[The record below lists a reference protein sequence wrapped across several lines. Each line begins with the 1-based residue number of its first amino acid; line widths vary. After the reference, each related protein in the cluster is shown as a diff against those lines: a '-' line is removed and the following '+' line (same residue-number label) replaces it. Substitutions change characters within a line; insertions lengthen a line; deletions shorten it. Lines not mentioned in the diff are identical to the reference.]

1 MQSQGSQNEGAPH
14 SPRRRESRHTVPLP
28 HTMKPG
34 GVAAH
39 APRHIQVGKLG
50 AGSFGLVPRNREAG
64 PRIDRIT
71 IVRTDL
77 PLDPAEFP

>member
-1 MQSQGSQNEGAPH
+1 
-14 SPRRRESRHTVPLP
+14 
-28 HTMKPG
+28 MKPG

-64 PRIDRIT
+64 PRIDRIA